1 MPSTVITVVGG
12 KGGVGSTTIAFEI
25 AQALA
30 KRGRLALVDGD
41 FGGRRTIALLMN
53 CVKELDEAR
62 DESNNLS
69 FVTLRDGT
77 TAVELAHN
85 IHAGF
90 TLKPD
95 KVETLVQNFAQTG
108 TSAIVD
114 APQPFAAA
122 IRPFIVRCARF
133 LLIVEPTL
141 LGMAGGKAMI
151 AEMLKFGISQSA
163 IAPVIVQR
171 DPHAEIAKNDV
182 EKVLGV
188 KVAAEIPPKS
198 DRRYGRAM
206 EALIEYCGNLITY
219 SPQDEGLDLG
229 PSIRSPLGDRR
240 LAKLRAPSQLGSG
253 QTGRTASGIDIEKI
267 EKIKSATHE
276 ALTKHIDLMA
286 QKDRSDPLKAEELQ
300 KEVQAV
306 VNEMIT
312 DETVGSAEE
321 VAQLRQEVIDE
332 ALGYG
337 PLEDLLRDPD
347 VTEVMANGPDQ
358 IYVERGGKLQL
369 TDKHFTND
377 RQLRLVIER
386 MIAPIGRRI
395 DESTPMVDGR
405 LPDGSRINAII
416 EPLAI
421 SGASLTIRRFG
432 TERLHVRQLIEKRSL
447 TPPMVDFLRACVESR
462 LNIVV
467 SGGTGSGKTTL
478 LNILSTFIP
487 ESDRIV
493 TIEDAAELKMEQ
505 DHCVRLEARP
515 PNLEG
520 RGEIRIRDLVRNAL
534 RMRPDRIIVGECRGG
549 EALDMLQAM
558 NTGHDGSLTTIHA
571 NTPRDCLSR
580 IETMVMM
587 AGFDLPSRAIR
598 EQVSNAIDMI
608 VQVARLRDGSRKIV
622 AITEVVGMEGD
633 TVTTQDVVSFEQR
646 GLDKEGKVVGDFVY
660 SGVQPNC
667 VERFA
672 EYGISY
678 DIRGLSEMTAAV
690 KW

>member
-1 MPSTVITVVGG
+1 MPASVITIVGG
-12 KGGVGSTTIAFEI
+12 KGGVGATTIAFDI

-30 KRGRLALVDGD
+30 KRGRIALVDGD
-41 FGGRRTIALLMN
+41 FGGRRTVALLLN
-53 CVKELDEAR
+53 CVKDLDDAR
-62 DESNNLS
+62 DDANNLS
-69 FVTLRDGT
+69 FITLRDGM
-77 TAVELAHN
+77 TAVELAQN

-122 IRPFIVRCARF
+122 IRPFIVRCQRF
-133 LLIVEPTL
+133 LLVVEPTL

-151 AEMLKFGISQSA
+151 AEMLKFGISQTA
-163 IAPVIVQR
+163 ISPVIVQR
-171 DPHAEIAKNDV
+171 DPHAELSRQDIERALGAKP
-182 EKVLGV
+182 
-188 KVAAEIPPKS
+188 VADIPPKG
-198 DRRYGRAM
+198 DRRYARAI
-206 EALIEYCGNLITY
+206 EGLIEYCGSLITY
-219 SPQDEGLDLG
+219 TPEENLDLG

-240 LAKLRAPSQLGSG
+240 LAKLRAPTQLSSG
-253 QTGRTASGIDIEKI
+253 INGRAASGIDIEKI
-267 EKIKSATHE
+267 EKIKAATHE
-276 ALTKHIDLMA
+276 ALTKHIDLMGSG
-286 QKDRSDPLKAEELQ
+286 DRSDPLKAEELQ

-306 VNEMIT
+306 VNEMIA

-337 PLEDLLRDPD
+337 PLEDLLRDPE
-347 VTEVMANGPDQ
+347 VTEVMANGPDH
-358 IYVERGGKLQL
+358 IYVERTGKLTL

-421 SGASLTIRRFG
+421 SGATLTIRRFG
-432 TERLHVRQLIEKRSL
+432 TDRLHIRQLLEKRSL
-447 TPPMVDFLRACVESR
+447 TAQMVDFLRACVEGR

-493 TIEDAAELKMEQ
+493 TIEDAAELRLEQ
-505 DHCVRLEARP
+505 EHVVRLEARP

-558 NTGHDGSLTTIHA
+558 NTGHDGSLTTAHA

-598 EQVSNAIDMI
+598 EQVSNAIDLI

-622 AITEVVGMEGD
+622 AITEVVGMEAD
-633 TVTTQDVVSFEQR
+633 TITTQDIVTFEQR
-646 GLDKEGKVVGDFVY
+646 GLDKEGHVIGDFVY

-667 VERFA
+667 IQRFD
-672 EYGISY
+672 EFGISY
-678 DIRGLSEMTAAV
+678 NISQLSEMSSAV

>member
-1 MPSTVITVVGG
+1 MSASVITIIGA
-12 KGGVGSTTIAFEI
+12 KGGVGSTTLSYEL
-25 AQALA
+25 AQALS
-30 KRGRLALVDGD
+30 KRGRIALVDGD
-41 FGGRRTIALLMN
+41 FGGRRTIALLTN

-69 FVTLRDGT
+69 FVTLRDGI

-90 TLKPD
+90 TLKPE
-95 KVETLVQNFAQTG
+95 KVEALVQNFAQTG

-122 IRPFIVRCARF
+122 IRPFIVRCAKFF
-133 LLIVEPTL
+133 LVVEPTL
-141 LGMAGGKAMI
+141 LGLAGGKAMM
-151 AEMLKFGISQSA
+151 AELQKFGISISQ
-163 IAPVIVQR
+163 IAAVSVQR
-171 DPHAEIAKNDV
+171 DAHSEFAKNDI
-182 EKVLGV
+182 ERALGV
-188 KVAAEIPPKS
+188 KLAAEIPPKS
-198 DRRYGRAM
+198 DRRYARAV
-206 EALIEYCGNLITY
+206 EQLVEYASGFL
-219 SPQDEGLDLG
+219 SAQDQTLDLG

-240 LAKLRAPSQLGSG
+240 LAKLRAPTQLQPGME
-253 QTGRTASGIDIEKI
+253 GRKTSGIDHEKI
-267 EKIKSATHE
+267 ERIKASTHE
-276 ALTKHIDLMA
+276 ALTKRLDLA
-286 QKDRSDPLKAEELQ
+286 ASRDRSDPLKAEELQ
-300 KEVQAV
+300 KEVQMV
-306 VNEMIT
+306 VNELIT
-312 DETVGSAEE
+312 EEAVGSAEE

-337 PLEDLLRDPD
+337 PIEDLLRDPD
-347 VTEVMANGPDQ
+347 VTEIMANGPDH
-358 IYVERGGKLQL
+358 IYVERGGRLQL
-369 TDKHFTND
+369 SSKRFTNE

-421 SGASLTIRRFG
+421 SGATLTIRRFG
-432 TERLHVRQLIEKRSL
+432 TERLHISNLLEKRSL
-447 TPPMVDFLRACVESR
+447 VPGMVDFLRACVEGR

-478 LNILSTFIP
+478 LNILSSFIP
-487 ESDRIV
+487 ESDRII

-505 DHCVRLEARP
+505 DHVVRLEARP

-598 EQVSNAIDMI
+598 EQVSNAIDLV
-608 VQVARLRDGSRKIV
+608 VQVARLRDGSRKII
-622 AITEVVGMEGD
+622 AITEVVGMEGE
-633 TVTTQDVVSFEQR
+633 TVTTQDIVTFAQR
-646 GLDKEGKVVGDFVY
+646 GLDKEGRVVGDFVY

-667 VERFA
+667 VDRFS

-678 DIRGLSEMTAAV
+678 DIRGLSEMTAAI

>member
-1 MPSTVITVVGG
+1 MPSSIITIIGS
-12 KGGVGSTTIAFEI
+12 KGGVGATTLSFEL

-30 KRGRLALVDGD
+30 RRRRIALVDGD
-41 FGGRRTIALLMN
+41 FAGRRTVALLMN

-69 FVTLRDGT
+69 FVTLRDGL
-77 TAVELAHN
+77 TAVELANN

-90 TLKPD
+90 TLKPE
-95 KVETLVQNFAQTG
+95 KVEALVENFAQTG

-122 IRPFIVRCARF
+122 IRPFIVRCVRF
-133 LLIVEPTL
+133 FVVLEPTL
-141 LGMAGGKAMI
+141 LGLAGAKAMMV
-151 AEMLKFGISQSA
+151 ELQKFGISLSQ
-163 IAPVIVQR
+163 IAAVSIQR
-171 DPHAEIAKNDV
+171 DSQAEFPKSDIERA
-182 EKVLGV
+182 LGT
-188 KVAAEIPPKS
+188 KLMAEIPPKS
-198 DRRYGRAM
+198 DRRYARAV
-206 EALIEYCGNLITY
+206 EAFVEYAGGLLTV
-219 SPQDEGLDLG
+219 PEQMLDLG

-240 LAKLRAPSQLGSG
+240 LAKLRAPTQLQGG
-253 QTGRTASGIDIEKI
+253 MEGRKASGIDLEKI
-267 EKIKSATHE
+267 EKIKSSTHE
-276 ALTKHIDLMA
+276 ALTKRLDLA
-286 QKDRSDPLKAEELQ
+286 SSRDRSDPLKAEELQ
-300 KEVQAV
+300 REVQAV
-306 VNEMIT
+306 VNELIT
-312 DETVGSAEE
+312 EEAVGSAEE

-347 VTEVMANGPDQ
+347 VTEIMANGPEN

-369 TDKHFTND
+369 SSKHFTNE

-386 MIAPIGRRI
+386 MIAPLGRRI

-405 LPDGSRINAII
+405 LSDGSRINAII

-421 SGASLTIRRFG
+421 SGATLTIRRFG
-432 TERLHVRQLIEKRSL
+432 SERLQVSNLLEKRSL
-447 TPPMVDFLRACVESR
+447 VPGMVDFLRACVEGR
-462 LNIVV
+462 LNVVV

-478 LNILSTFIP
+478 LNILSSFIP
-487 ESDRIV
+487 ESDRII
-493 TIEDAAELKMEQ
+493 TIEDAAELKLEQ
-505 DHCVRLEARP
+505 DHVVRLEARP

-520 RGEIRIRDLVRNAL
+520 RGEIRIRDLVRNSL

-598 EQVSNAIDMI
+598 EQVANAIDLV
-608 VQVARLRDGSRKIV
+608 VQVARLRDGSRKII
-622 AITEVVGMEGD
+622 AITEVVGMEGE
-633 TVTTQDVVSFEQR
+633 TITTQDIVTYQQR
-646 GLDKEGKVVGDFVY
+646 GLDKEGHVVGDFLY

-667 VERFA
+667 AERFG
-672 EYGISY
+672 EYGITY
-678 DIRGLSEMTAAV
+678 DIRGLSEMTAAI